1 MPHFLHL
8 GDKKKQTEIRTGK
21 VHCSSSLYYSFS
33 PFFPISRLF
42 LLPSH
47 RDARVQIVELGSAES
62 NLLVL
67 LTISRLHLQLHQ
79 LLFYPLNRLLLGLH
93 SPAETSSTQG
103 YTRGRR
109 GRNIPTYQTFRYTHF
124 LDFSSLRTL
133 ASALALF
140 SSLLASESWS
150 LLASI

>member
-8 GDKKKQTEIRTGK
+8 GDKKNRQKLGWEKFIVQARCIT
-21 VHCSSSLYYSFS
+21 HFP